1 MTWAGG
7 AAVSPEQLA
16 TWAIAAAATA
26 GVIVRPGRLPEAVWA
41 VAGALAL
48 VAARLLPWRDALQAV
63 GKGLDVYLFLA
74 GMMLVSELARREGL
88 FDFLAARA
96 VRHARGSATRLF
108 FGIYAIGVV
117 VTVFMSNDATAVVL
131 TPAVYA
137 AAKKAGARPL
147 PYLLA
152 CAFVANAASFVL
164 PISNPANLVIFG
176 AELPPL
182 GQWFRQFALASAA
195 SIVVTWAALR
205 WLQRGALAGRIAH
218 DIAQPVLSPAG
229 RMAGGGIAAVAL
241 VLVTASALGGP
252 LGATTLAASALA
264 CAAVLLRERSAPWA
278 LLRGVSWSVLALVA
292 GLFVLVEGLV
302 HSGLIPLL
310 SAALQSAAAASPAG
324 TAVGSGVLVALLCNL
339 MNNLP
344 AGLMAGSVL
353 ASADAAPL
361 VRSAVAIGIDL
372 GPNLS
377 LTGSLA
383 TLLWLVAIRR
393 EGENVTAW
401 QFLRVG
407 VVAMPLALLAAL
419 GALCLQGLGWR

>member
-1 MTWAGG
+1 MTPGPVTVAH
-7 AAVSPEQLA
+7 LA
-16 TWAIAAAATA
+16 TWAIAALATA
-26 GVIVRPGRLPEAVWA
+26 AVIVRPGRWPEAVWA
-41 VAGALAL
+41 VGGALAL
-48 VAARLLPWRDALQAV
+48 VGAQLLPWREALQAV

-74 GMMLVSELARREGL
+74 GMMLISELARREGL

-96 VRHARGSATRLF
+96 VHHARGSAPRLF

-152 CAFVANAASFVL
+152 CAFIANAASFVL

-176 AELPPL
+176 EHLPPL
-182 GQWFRQFALASAA
+182 GAWFGQFALASVA
-195 SIVVTWAALR
+195 SIGVTYAVLR
-205 WLQRGALAGRIAH
+205 WLQRDALAAPIAQ

-229 RMAGGGIAAVAL
+229 RWAGAGIASVAV
-241 VLVTASALGGP
+241 VLVATSALGGP
-252 LGATTLAASALA
+252 LGAATLGASALA
-264 CAAVLLRERSAPWA
+264 CAGVLLRERSAPWA

-310 SAALQSAAAASPAG
+310 SHALREATTASPTG
-324 TAVGSGVLVALLCNL
+324 TAFGSGALVAVLCNL

-353 ASADAAPL
+353 ASADATPL

-407 VVAMPLALLAAL
+407 AVAMPLALAAAL
-419 GALCLQGLGWR
+419 GALYLQHRLWG